1 MARRK
6 PRGKGPRPNP
16 RAKQDARPSPR
27 SKQPGRGKDPQ
38 KNRPSE
44 PGVVQVN
51 GYSDRWL
58 GQGFPWVYP
67 TEVVS
72 GQLQPAGQSVEVR
85 GPQGAVRGRGLTDIG
100 WIAVRIMRHDGG
112 PLDQAWM
119 DGVLEAAARR
129 RERLIP
135 ADTTARRL
143 LHGESDGLP
152 GVRVDWWDGWAVVAL
167 DSPALEPIVPLLVQ
181 SLQDRYD
188 VRGVFRCYR
197 PDPRDTRDV
206 HDEAG
211 WVVGDR
217 PDDEVVVVERGMAMR
232 VRPWEG
238 PDVGS
243 YMDMREVRA
252 WLEPHWSGRSLL
264 NTFAYTGAFSVS
276 AARHGATR
284 TVSVDLSR
292 GVLDRAQANF
302 AANGIALD
310 EHAFVA
316 EDTFRA
322 LDRLRRK
329 GERFDVVLL
338 DPPSFSHGPAGDWSA
353 RKDMPR
359 LVAAAARVV
368 APGGWLVAASNQGQ
382 VSPKAFRGS
391 VAEGLRKARRHGAE
405 VAWFGAAP
413 DFPAAVTFPEAHYL
427 KVGVWTL
434 D

>member
-1 MARRK
+1 M
-6 PRGKGPRPNP
+6 
-16 RAKQDARPSPR
+16 
-27 SKQPGRGKDPQ
+27 
-38 KNRPSE
+38 
-44 PGVVQVN
+44 
-51 GYSDRWL
+51 

-119 DGVLEAAARR
+119 DGVLDAAARR

-252 WLEPHWSGRSLL
+252 WLEPHWSGRSSQHLCL
-264 NTFAYTGAFSVS
+264 HRGVLGVRCTPRGDAYRVG
-276 AARHGATR
+276 R
-284 TVSVDLSR
+284 LSR
-292 GVLDRAQANF
+292 GVPDRAQANF
-302 AANGIALD
+302 AANGIAPTP
-310 EHAFVA
+310 AFVA

-322 LDRLRRK
+322 LTVSA
-329 GERFDVVLL
+329 ERGSASTSLL
-338 DPPSFSHGPAGDWSA
+338 DPPSFSHGPWGLVGPKGYAPRRCGGGSWHLADGSWRPPTRA
-353 RKDMPR
+353 RCLRRRFGVPR
-359 LVAAAARVV
+359 L
-368 APGGWLVAASNQGQ
+368 
-382 VSPKAFRGS
+382 RGF
-391 VAEGLRKARRHGAE
+391 ARRADMGRR
-405 VAWFGAAP
+405 
-413 DFPAAVTFPEAHYL
+413 
-427 KVGVWTL
+427 
-434 D
+434 